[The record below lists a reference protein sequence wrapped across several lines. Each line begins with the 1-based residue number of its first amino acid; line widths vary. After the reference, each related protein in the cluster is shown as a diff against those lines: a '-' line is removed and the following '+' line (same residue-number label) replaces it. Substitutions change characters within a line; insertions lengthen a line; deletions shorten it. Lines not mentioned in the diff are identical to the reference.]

1 MSLNYID
8 IKNNYFD
15 KRDWEN
21 PVEENLYDLLMGK
34 KMQLNSGS
42 YIYFVVLDNKDYN
55 IQFNQHLCALFFN
68 RRDIKNGKS
77 KVKLLIE
84 TNELVSDYYNEF
96 CTLHWNFYKKNSDI
110 LYIGKSERKNNTRID
125 EYVKTGRKII
135 NLQKRTKNIQEFES
149 LPKTQNHLGG
159 KVIWQI
165 GDINQQDIDC
175 YKNFKIIAIESKNSH
190 ISMLEME
197 HDLLDIFEITLGCL
211 PVANRKK

>member
-1 MSLNYID
+1 MSVNYID

-42 YIYFVVLDNKDYN
+42 YIYFVVLYNKDYSF
-55 IQFNQHLCALFFN
+55 QFNQDLYELFFN
-68 RRDIKNGKS
+68 RRVIKKGNSKGKLFR
-77 KVKLLIE
+77 K
-84 TNELVSDYYNEF
+84 TNKLVSDYYNKF
-96 CTLHWNFYKKNSDI
+96 CTLRWNFYKKSSDI
-110 LYIGKSERKNNTRID
+110 LYIGKSERKNNARID
-125 EYVKTGRKII
+125 EYVKTGRKILDLQQRTI
-135 NLQKRTKNIQEFES
+135 NLN
-149 LPKTQNHLGG
+149 LPKAQNHLGG
-159 KVIWQI
+159 SAIWQI